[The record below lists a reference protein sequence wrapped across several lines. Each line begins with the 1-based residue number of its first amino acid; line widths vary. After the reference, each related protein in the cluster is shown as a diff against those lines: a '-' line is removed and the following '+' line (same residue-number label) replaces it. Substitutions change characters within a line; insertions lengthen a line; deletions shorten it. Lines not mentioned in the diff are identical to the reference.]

1 MPRLTRHSVAH
12 YTAAGARRTP
22 WVSSARIAFACGIVS
37 PVTMSTQP
45 TDTGAVARLVDS
57 HREFLAF
64 LEARI
69 GNRAEA
75 EDLLQ
80 DAFVRGIEH
89 ERELRDQESAR
100 AWFYRMLRNAVIDRH
115 RRGAAAAE
123 RWQELA
129 RALEERTGEAA
140 AAAERTVCACVQR
153 LIDNLPR
160 EQATALQRI
169 ELDGVQVKDFAR
181 EAGLTESN
189 AGVRVFRARKALL
202 AQVKTACGTCAEHG
216 CLDCCCGS

>member
-1 MPRLTRHSVAH
+1 MNTGPTN
-12 YTAAGARRTP
+12 AG
-22 WVSSARIAFACGIVS
+22 VVE
-37 PVTMSTQP
+37 
-45 TDTGAVARLVDS
+45 RLVGS

-64 LEARI
+64 LVGRI

-75 EDLLQ
+75 EDVLQ

-89 ERELRDQESAR
+89 EKELRDGESAR
-100 AWFYRMLRNAVIDRH
+100 AWFYRMLRNAVIDRN
-115 RRGAAAAE
+115 RRGATSSS
-123 RWQELA
+123 RWQDLA

-153 LIDNLPR
+153 LMGNLPP

-169 ELDGVQVKDFAR
+169 EMDGLQVKDFAR
-181 EAGLTESN
+181 ETGLTESN

-216 CLDCCCGS
+216 CLDCCCGGS

>member
-1 MPRLTRHSVAH
+1 MNTERTN
-12 YTAAGARRTP
+12 AGA
-22 WVSSARIAFACGIVS
+22 VE
-37 PVTMSTQP
+37 
-45 TDTGAVARLVDS
+45 RLVGS

-64 LEARI
+64 LEGRI
-69 GNRAEA
+69 GDRAEA

-89 ERELRDQESAR
+89 EQELRDGESAR
-100 AWFYRMLRNAVIDRH
+100 AWFYRMLRNAVVDRY
-115 RRGAAAAE
+115 RRGTTASN

-140 AAAERTVCACVQR
+140 ASAERTVCACVQR
-153 LIDNLPR
+153 LMGNLPPD
-160 EQATALQRI
+160 QASALQRI
-169 ELDGVQVKDFAR
+169 ELDGVPVKDFAR

-202 AQVKTACGTCAEHG
+202 AQVKAACGTCAEHG
-216 CLDCCCGS
+216 CSDCCCGNP